1 MGGILGGGKSK
12 TIAPPSQDK
21 AADAADEAKRRGIAA
36 NAEGYG
42 QTILSGGQG
51 VSEDPNAIKK
61 KSLLGA

>member
-1 MGGILGGGKSK
+1 MGKLLGGSSPKK
-12 TIAPPSQDK
+12 IEVPSQDAASI
-21 AADAADEAKRRGIAA
+21 AADDAKRRGIAA